1 MRAGDVLKII
11 GGKPI
16 QLDLDKE
23 SSGELF
29 FDTRSPKEK
38 GIFLALHGEQ
48 RDGHDFASSSSAA
61 FSIVSQPVDSPAI
74 LVPDVMQAAALL
86 AKDHRENLIGLKVI
100 AITGSQGKTT
110 TKDML
115 KHLLE
120 SSSISQAGEVIAPI
134 GSYNNDLG
142 VPITL
147 TSCNERTRFC
157 ITEMGARGKGDIAR
171 LMKIATPNISAV
183 LKVGTAHLG
192 EFGSREAIAETKSEL
207 IAELGSGGIAIL
219 GNYDEFTPMM
229 AKGRNDL
236 KVITFG
242 QSGNEVIRATDIEMR
257 GGFAHFE
264 LVTPTG
270 REVVELRIAGEH
282 NIANALAAAAIGY
295 ALNIN
300 ENEIATAL
308 STFEP
313 VSKWRMELRE
323 IDGVQ
328 IINDSYNANPESMN
342 AALKTLRL
350 LAQDSGGRTFA
361 FLGKMHELGAL
372 EGELHKEVGDFH
384 RNLGIDYL
392 ISINEPRY
400 LEQEGEDQIL
410 ISSINE
416 AKNFFQHIQPGDCV
430 LFKASRAES
439 LELLAE
445 DFYQFLT
452 KKSKSREREMD
463 GNLS

>member
-1 MRAGDVLKII
+1 MKVSDIIKII
-11 GGKPI
+11 GGNPI
-16 QLDLDKE
+16 HLDLDKE

-29 FDTRSPKEK
+29 FDTRSPKK
-38 GIFLALHGEQ
+38 NGIFLAFKGDK
-48 RDGHDFASSSSAA
+48 RDGHDFASSSPAA
-61 FSIVSQPVDSPAI
+61 FSIVSQPVDAPAI
-74 LVPDVMQAAALL
+74 LVPDVMEAAALL
-86 AKDHRENLIGLKVI
+86 AKDHRERLIDLKVI

-120 SSSISQAGEVIAPI
+120 SSSISQIGQVVAPI

-147 TSCNERTRFC
+147 STCNESTRFC
-157 ITEMGARGKGDIAR
+157 ITEMGARHKGDIAR
-171 LMKIATPNISAV
+171 LMRIASPNISAV
-183 LKVGTAHLG
+183 LKVGTAHIG

-219 GNYDEFTPMM
+219 GNYDEFTPVM
-229 AKGRNDL
+229 AKGRSDL
-236 KVITFG
+236 DVIIFG
-242 QSGNEVIRATDIEMR
+242 QSGSEEIRATDIEMR

-295 ALNIN
+295 VLDIN
-300 ENEIATAL
+300 ENKIATAL

-313 VSKWRMELRE
+313 VSKWRMELRQ

-328 IINDSYNANPESMN
+328 IINDSYNANPESMS
-342 AALKTLRL
+342 AALKTLQL

-361 FLGKMHELGAL
+361 FLGKMHELGVL
-372 EGELHKEVGDFH
+372 EGAFHKEVGDFH
-384 RNLGIDYL
+384 RELGIDYL

-400 LEQEGEDQIL
+400 LERAGEDQIL
-410 ISSINE
+410 LNSIDE
-416 AKNFFQHIQPGDCV
+416 AKNLFQHIEPGDCV
-430 LFKASRAES
+430 LFKASRAEG

-445 DFYQFLT
+445 GFYQFLT
-452 KKSKSREREMD
+452 EKSQSQERN
-463 GNLS
+463 GR

>member
-1 MRAGDVLKII
+1 MRARDFLKII
-11 GGKPI
+11 GGQAI

-29 FDTRSPKEK
+29 FDTRSPKEN
-38 GIFLALHGEQ
+38 GIFLALKGEE

-61 FSIVSQPVDSPAI
+61 FSIVSQPVDAPAI
-74 LVPDVMQAAALL
+74 LVPDVMEAAALL
-86 AKDHRENLIGLKVI
+86 AKDHRERLSNLKVI

-115 KHLLE
+115 KHLLQ
-120 SSSISQAGEVIAPI
+120 SSSIAQAGQVVAPI

-147 TSCNERTRFC
+147 SSCNERTRFC
-157 ITEMGARGKGDIAR
+157 ITEMGARHRGDIAR
-171 LMKIATPNISAV
+171 LMKIASPDISVV

-192 EFGSREAIAETKSEL
+192 EFGSREGIAQTKSEL
-207 IAELGSGGIAIL
+207 IAELRPGGIAIL

-229 AKGRNDL
+229 AKGRSDL
-236 KVITFG
+236 EVITFG
-242 QSGNEVIRATDIEMR
+242 QLGSEMIRATDIEMR
-257 GGFAHFE
+257 GGFGHFE
-264 LVTPTG
+264 LVTPSG
-270 REVVELRIAGEH
+270 RDAVELRIAGEH

-295 ALNIN
+295 ALHIS

-313 VSKWRMELRE
+313 VSKWRMELRQ

-328 IINDSYNANPESMN
+328 IINDSYNANPESMS
-342 AALKTLRL
+342 AALKTLQL

-361 FLGKMHELGAL
+361 FLGKMHELGDL
-372 EGELHKEVGDFH
+372 EGALHKEVGDLH
-384 RNLGIDYL
+384 RELGIDYL

-400 LEQEGEDQIL
+400 LEKAGEDQIL
-410 ISSINE
+410 VTCIDE

-430 LFKASRAES
+430 LFKASRAEG

-445 DFYQFLT
+445 GFYQFLT
-452 KKSKSREREMD
+452 EKSQPQERN
-463 GNLS
+463 GR

>member
-1 MRAGDVLKII
+1 MKASDIMKII
-11 GGKPI
+11 GGNPI
-16 QLDLDKE
+16 HLDLDKE

-29 FDTRSPKEK
+29 FDTRSPKEN
-38 GIFLALHGEQ
+38 GIFLAFKGDQ
-48 RDGHDFASSSSAA
+48 RDGHDFASSSPAA
-61 FSIVSQPVDSPAI
+61 FSIVSQPVDAPAI
-74 LVPDVMQAAALL
+74 LVPDVMEAAALF
-86 AKDHRENLIGLKVI
+86 AKDHRERLIDLKVI

-120 SSSISQAGEVIAPI
+120 SSSISQIGQVVAPI

-147 TSCNERTRFC
+147 STCNERTQFC
-157 ITEMGARGKGDIAR
+157 ITEMGARHKGDIAR
-171 LMKIATPNISAV
+171 LMRIASPNISAV

-219 GNYDEFTPMM
+219 GNYDEFTPVM
-229 AKGRNDL
+229 AKGRSDL
-236 KVITFG
+236 DVITFG
-242 QSGNEVIRATDIEMR
+242 QSGSEVIRATDIEMR

-295 ALNIN
+295 ALDIN

-313 VSKWRMELRE
+313 VSKWRMELRQ

-328 IINDSYNANPESMN
+328 IINDSYNANPESMS
-342 AALKTLRL
+342 AALKTLQL

-361 FLGKMHELGAL
+361 FLGKMHELGVL
-372 EGELHKEVGDFH
+372 EGAFHKEVGDFH
-384 RNLGIDYL
+384 RELGIDYL

-400 LEQEGEDQIL
+400 LERAGEDQIL
-410 ISSINE
+410 LNSIDE
-416 AKNFFQHIQPGDCV
+416 AKNLFQHIEPGDCV
-430 LFKASRAES
+430 LFKASRAEG

-445 DFYQFLT
+445 GFYQFLT
-452 KKSKSREREMD
+452 EKSQSQERKD
-463 GNLS
+463 GNPS